1 MFYNLGLYDIIE
13 LVVYFSRTLLTILL
27 PRYLSIVKGDKGRSL
42 GLVIGRHR
50 QWYDSYSAVD
60 LSVTHFSG

>member
-42 GLVIGRHR
+42 GLVIGSYR
-50 QWYDSYSAVD
+50 QGYDSYAEVD
-60 LSVTHFSG
+60 LFVTHFCG